1 MRYIMNICF
10 DDTTELRQ
18 EIIDICLKLNKLGLC
33 IATWGNI
40 SVRLRNCMLIT
51 PSRMD
56 YAAMRPEDMVAVA
69 LDDGRKLSGD
79 RLPSSETAL
88 HRALLNYR
96 PDIAVLVHSHAP
108 YASALA
114 CAHRALPVFVEDM
127 AQIIGATV
135 NCTAY
140 VPGGR
145 HQDLAEAACKVIGQ
159 TAMAV
164 LLANHGVVV
173 GGSSLQEALTA
184 TLVLEK
190 AAMIQINAGSDIN
203 PIPEDQVTE
212 ERYRYLYKYGKE

>member
-1 MRYIMNICF
+1 MNTCF
-10 DDTTELRQ
+10 EDTMELRK
-18 EIIDICLKLNKLGLC
+18 EVIATCLKLNALGLC

-40 SVRLRNCMLIT
+40 SVRLKEGLLIT

-56 YAAMRPEDMVAVA
+56 YDAMCPEDLVVV
-69 LDDGRKLSGD
+69 DPDGRTLSGE

-88 HRALLNYR
+88 HSALLR
-96 PDIAVLVHSHAP
+96 QRADIAVLIHSHAL
-108 YASALA
+108 YASSLA
-114 CAHRALPVFVEDM
+114 CAHCSLPIFVEDM

-135 NCTAY
+135 NCTGY

-145 HQDLAEAACKVIGQ
+145 HQELAEAACQAIGP

-164 LLANHGVVV
+164 LLANHGVIV
-173 GGSSLQEALTA
+173 GGSSLAEALTA

-190 AAMIQINAGSDIN
+190 AARIQISVGSGIQ
-203 PIPEDQVTE
+203 PIPDSQVAE